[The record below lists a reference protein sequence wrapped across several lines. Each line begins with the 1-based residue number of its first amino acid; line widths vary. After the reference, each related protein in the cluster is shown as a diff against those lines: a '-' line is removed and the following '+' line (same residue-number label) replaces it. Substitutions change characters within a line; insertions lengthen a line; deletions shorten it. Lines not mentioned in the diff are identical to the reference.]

1 MLAVLRQRDF
11 GLLWLAGLISIAGD
25 LALVI
30 ALPLHVY
37 QLTDSTLATA
47 GAFAASF
54 LPGVVIGSVAGVFV
68 DRWDRK
74 RTMVM
79 CDLSRAVLLLP
90 LLIAPDHLAVL
101 YGVAAVQGTI
111 GLFFRPAESA
121 LLPLLVGEDRLVTA
135 NALNSLN
142 DNFGMLIGPALGS
155 FLYAA
160 YGISGAAI
168 FDAVSY
174 VGSALLIRLIVA
186 GGRPVIE
193 ASVQTPE
200 THTLWRR
207 LAVDWRDGIRVIHR
221 DRALVVLASSSVFL
235 GISEGVFLT
244 LGLSPLVLDVLGGTP
259 AQVGWLAT
267 AQAVGGLMA
276 GIVIARRGHRIARRW
291 LIGGGMIGIGTTD
304 FSTFNTRRLVGP
316 GLPAVGVA
324 MGWMVIAG
332 FPSVAGGTGRQSLV
346 QERVVDAFR
355 GRVFGALGAVLGVS
369 MLIGFGIG
377 GVLGDSIGLVP
388 VLSASALVRILG
400 GLIVLRFMPGT
411 GAFPARDATRSDE
424 FGLEPGVD

>member
-74 RTMVM
+74 RTMVL

-90 LLIAPDHLAVL
+90 LLVAPDRLAVL

-174 VGSALLIRLIVA
+174 IGSALLIRLIVA
-186 GGRPVIE
+186 GGRPALE
-193 ASVQTPE
+193 NRAQAKQSP
-200 THTLWRR
+200 WRR
-207 LAVDWRDGIRVIHR
+207 VATDWRDGIRVIHQ
-221 DRALVVLASSSVFL
+221 DRALVALVSSSVFL

-267 AQAVGGLMA
+267 AQAVGGLIA
-276 GIVIARRGHRIARRW
+276 GLFIARVGHRISKRW

-304 FSTFNTRRLVGP
+304 FSTFNTRRIVGP

-324 MGWMVIAG
+324 MGWMVLAG

-411 GAFPARDATRSDE
+411 DTLPARDAVDRDG

>member
-74 RTMVM
+74 RTMVI

-90 LLIAPDHLAVL
+90 LLVAPDRLAVL

-174 VGSALLIRLIVA
+174 IGSALLIRLIGA
-186 GGRPVIE
+186 GGRPALE
-193 ASVQTPE
+193 NRAQAKQSP
-200 THTLWRR
+200 WRR
-207 LAVDWRDGIRVIHR
+207 VATDWRDGIRVIHQ
-221 DRALVVLASSSVFL
+221 DRALVALVSSSVFL

-267 AQAVGGLMA
+267 AQAVGGLIA
-276 GIVIARRGHRIARRW
+276 GLFIARVGHRISKRW

-304 FSTFNTRRLVGP
+304 FSTFNTRRIVGP

-324 MGWMVIAG
+324 MGWMVLAG

-411 GAFPARDATRSDE
+411 DMLPARDAVDRDG